1 MSEEK
6 YRLENNEEKKV
17 RRKQIIEENGA
28 KVDEL
33 GLTYPV
39 KNSDDEKFIFQNAI
53 KKKME
58 KLASYRKQGF
68 KKMGLFVFYDEPP
81 IPIKLEELKECFDDV
96 LKKYN
101 DKYDVIYFG
110 FTCGLIEY
118 IVNDVNSFRL
128 TLGKRA

>member
-1 MSEEK
+1 
-6 YRLENNEEKKV
+6 
-17 RRKQIIEENGA
+17 
-28 KVDEL
+28 
-33 GLTYPV
+33 
-39 KNSDDEKFIFQNAI
+39 
-53 KKKME
+53 ME